1 MTLTVCW
8 YLGRIHF
15 CIYYPDLGIEAR
27 LEIWRMFFR
36 RVLGEE
42 GMKVI
47 STEDFNKLSALEMNG
62 RQVCITVNLL

>member
-1 MTLTVCW
+1 M
-8 YLGRIHF
+8 
-15 CIYYPDLGIEAR
+15 EAR

-42 GMKVI
+42 GMKMI

-62 RQVCITVNLL
+62 RQVCVEAS